1 MKSPVPGFRGRAF
14 QKGKKNM
21 LGTVIEIDG
30 DYAVVRYDVTGTES
44 HVALAIL
51 GDAEIGDKVL
61 FENFSYELIRQ

>member
-1 MKSPVPGFRGRAF
+1 MENIGVGV
-14 QKGKKNM
+14 M
-21 LGTVIEIDG
+21 LRYATVSL
-30 DYAVVRYDVTGTES
+30 AMRNDVTGTES

>member
-1 MKSPVPGFRGRAF
+1 
-14 QKGKKNM
+14 M
-21 LGTVIEIDG
+21 LGTVIAIDG

>member
-1 MKSPVPGFRGRAF
+1 
-14 QKGKKNM
+14 M

-51 GDAEIGDKVL
+51 GDAEIGEIGRASCRERV
-61 FENFSYELIRQ
+61 

>member
-1 MKSPVPGFRGRAF
+1 MKLPAPGFQGRVF
-14 QKGKKNM
+14 QKGKNM

-61 FENFSYELIRQ
+61 FENFSYELLRQ